1 MKAWFL
7 ARTQSEQLSLAVLAV
22 VVLCY
27 ALLMG
32 VLAPLADA
40 RDNAVQ
46 QNARALE
53 VKQRVNTMVA
63 EIEAL
68 RGKDS
73 STGPKTTLMNLINQA
88 SQAEGLP
95 IARLQPSS
103 NGELQVRFEGVMF
116 NDVAQFLHTLEI
128 EQGVIVREVNL
139 SQSDV
144 GMVAATIRLAQGG

>member
-7 ARTQSEQLSLAVLAV
+7 ARTQSEQLSLAVLGV
-22 VVLCY
+22 FVLCY
-27 ALLMG
+27 SLLMG
-32 VLAPLADA
+32 VLGPLADA
-40 RDNAVQ
+40 RDEALQ

-53 VKQRVNTMVA
+53 VKQRVNAMVA
-63 EIEAL
+63 EISGL

-73 STGPKTTLMNLINQA
+73 AAGPKTTLMNLINQA

-103 NGELQVRFEGVMF
+103 NGELQVRFEGVVF
-116 NDVAQFLHTLEI
+116 NDVAQFLQALEI